1 MSFDAGDEKGLFIMF
16 EENKEGK
23 SFEVTANFDVERI
36 VTNEGAARRL
46 SVVVKMF
53 KDTVMKLAAKKIL
66 ILADWLV
73 KWCLYLKN
81 EESFEPQ
88 NLKAYKQREIILVDF
103 GFNIGSE
110 FGGRHYAVVLERDN
124 NPSNSMILVA
134 PITSYD
140 PEKGCHRASF
150 DLGVGFINNH
160 DKGAAVVL
168 NQIRYISK
176 MRIEAP
182 RTSDEGTRRM
192 EKSLF
197 NELIKRVQRKLLS

>member
-1 MSFDAGDEKGLFIMF
+1 MS

-46 SVVVKMF
+46 SVAVKMF

-73 KWCLYLKN
+73 KWCLYLQN
-81 EESFEPQ
+81 EETFEPQ

-110 FGGRHYAVVLERDN
+110 FGGRHYAVVLEKNN
-124 NPSNSMILVA
+124 NPRSGVILVA
-134 PITSYD
+134 PITSYT
-140 PEKGCHRASF
+140 PEKGCHPMSV
-150 DLGVGFINNH
+150 DLGVGVINDY
-160 DKGAAVVL
+160 DKGVAVVI
-168 NQIRYISK
+168 NQIRYVSK
-176 MRIEAP
+176 MRIEKP
-182 RTSDEGTRRM
+182 KTSF
-192 EKSLF
+192 EK
-197 NELIKRVQRKLLS
+197 IQRVSKDKFEEIVEKINQKILP